1 VREFGVRARVIL
13 LALALTLTQAPGV
26 DANKVNKSSNPAIG
40 PTGGY
45 VYRYVANKQQ
55 RKDVNNKWQSIDS
68 RKEGSFDSI
77 RVSAYK
83 SINSLSADPNLSN
96 INLEFLVR
104 PGYPKQIEQVVRLQ
118 VEKIASHFSPL
129 LSRPETAKIIMI
141 TEKDKSWVRS
151 ELPNIVSPEFFG
163 GSIEI
168 LDWYNTKERFYYRG
182 GTGGGIAYYI
192 ADKGYAFYISHTS
205 SLATLETFWPEV
217 PPHEFAHVLQGFLTN
232 GFMDRYPNGHPESNW
247 NGHFVEGSANTLG
260 MALGFEKLGWYS
272 DEMDKLLKQEIQR
285 SKSLPRMNN
294 LQDSVALIKAIEERN
309 SENTSQFVYSAG
321 QFVWEYFIGKYGV
334 EKYVELLRNMPKSN
348 NFNENLK
355 VTIGKDK
362 QAFYQEAGA
371 YLLKNWK
378 RISK

>member
-1 VREFGVRARVIL
+1 MRARVIL

-26 DANKVNKSSNPAIG
+26 DANKVSKSSNPAIG

-151 ELPNIVSPEFFG
+151 ELPNIVSPEFLVDQ
-163 GSIEI
+163 SRS
-168 LDWYNTKERFYYRG
+168 L
-182 GTGGGIAYYI
+182 TGI
-192 ADKGYAFYISHTS
+192 
-205 SLATLETFWPEV
+205 TLKNASTTV
-217 PPHEFAHVLQGFLTN
+217 VGL
-232 GFMDRYPNGHPESNW
+232 
-247 NGHFVEGSANTLG
+247 VE
-260 MALGFEKLGWYS
+260 
-272 DEMDKLLKQEIQR
+272 
-285 SKSLPRMNN
+285 
-294 LQDSVALIKAIEERN
+294 
-309 SENTSQFVYSAG
+309 
-321 QFVWEYFIGKYGV
+321 
-334 EKYVELLRNMPKSN
+334 ELLTTSPIRDMPS
-348 NFNENLK
+348 
-355 VTIGKDK
+355 I
-362 QAFYQEAGA
+362 
-371 YLLKNWK
+371 
-378 RISK
+378 

>member
-1 VREFGVRARVIL
+1 MRARVL
-13 LALALTLTQAPGV
+13 LLAFALALIQAPGV
-26 DANKVNKSSNPAIG
+26 DANKVNNSSNPAIG

-45 VYRYVANKQQ
+45 VYKYVANKQQ
-55 RKDVNNKWQSIDS
+55 RKDVNNKWQSKDS
-68 RKEGSFDSI
+68 RKEGSFDTI

-96 INLEFLVR
+96 IKLEFLVR

-118 VEKIASHFSPL
+118 VEKVASHFSPL

-151 ELPNIVSPEFFG
+151 DLPNIVPSEIFG

-168 LDWYNTKERFYYRG
+168 LDWYNTKDRFYYRG
-182 GTGGGIAYYI
+182 GGGGGFAYYI
-192 ADKGYAFYISHTS
+192 PDKGYAFYLSHTS

-217 PPHEFAHVLQGFLTN
+217 PPHELTHALQGFLTN
-232 GFMDRYPNGHPESNW
+232 GFMDRYPNGHPQSNW
-247 NGHFVEGSANTLG
+247 NGHFLEGSANTFG
-260 MALGFEKLGWYS
+260 MALGFETLGWYS
-272 DEMDKLLKQEIQR
+272 DEMDKLLRQEIQR

-294 LQDSVALIKAIEERN
+294 LQDAVALIKVIEERN
-309 SENTSQFVYSAG
+309 SDNTSQFVYSAG

-348 NFNENLK
+348 NFNENIK
-355 VTIGKDK
+355 DTIGKDK

>member
-1 VREFGVRARVIL
+1 MRARVL
-13 LALALTLTQAPGV
+13 LLAFALALIQAPGV
-26 DANKVNKSSNPAIG
+26 DANKVNNSSNPAIG

-45 VYRYVANKQQ
+45 VYKYVANKQQ
-55 RKDVNNKWQSIDS
+55 RKDVNNKWQSKDS

-96 INLEFLVR
+96 IKLEFLVR

-118 VEKIASHFSPL
+118 VEKVASHFSPL

-151 ELPNIVSPEFFG
+151 DLPNIVPSEIFG

-168 LDWYNTKERFYYRG
+168 LDWYNTKDRFYYRG
-182 GTGGGIAYYI
+182 GGGGGFAYYI
-192 ADKGYAFYISHTS
+192 PDKGYAFYLSHTS

-217 PPHEFAHVLQGFLTN
+217 PPHELTHALQGFLTN
-232 GFMDRYPNGHPESNW
+232 GFMDRYPNGHPQSNW
-247 NGHFVEGSANTLG
+247 NGHFLEGSANTFG
-260 MALGFEKLGWYS
+260 MALGFETLGWYS
-272 DEMDKLLKQEIQR
+272 DEMDKLLRQEIQR

-294 LQDSVALIKAIEERN
+294 LQDAVALIKVIEERN
-309 SENTSQFVYSAG
+309 SDNTSQFVYSAG

-348 NFNENLK
+348 NFNENIK
-355 VTIGKDK
+355 DTIGKDK

>member
-1 VREFGVRARVIL
+1 VRGFVVRARVLL

-26 DANKVNKSSNPAIG
+26 DANKINKSSNPAIG

-55 RKDVNNKWQSIDS
+55 RKDINNKWQPKDS

-96 INLEFLVR
+96 IKLEYLVR

-118 VEKIASHFSPL
+118 VEKVASRFSPL
-129 LSRPETAKIIMI
+129 LSRFETAKIIMI
-141 TEKDKSWVRS
+141 TEKDKNWVRS
-151 ELPNIVSPEFFG
+151 DLPKIVSTEFFG

-168 LDWYNTKERFYYRG
+168 LDWYNTKERFFSRG

-192 ADKGYAFYISHTS
+192 TDKGFAFYISHTS

-217 PPHEFAHVLQGFLTN
+217 PPHEFTHALQGFLTN
-232 GFMDRYPNGHPESNW
+232 GFTDRYPNGHPESNW
-247 NGHFVEGSANTLG
+247 NT
-260 MALGFEKLGWYS
+260 ALPK
-272 DEMDKLLKQEIQR
+272 
-285 SKSLPRMNN
+285 MNN

-334 EKYVELLRNMPKSN
+334 EKYVELLRNMPKAN

-355 VTIGKDK
+355 AIIGKDK
-362 QAFYQEAGA
+362 QAFYQEAGT